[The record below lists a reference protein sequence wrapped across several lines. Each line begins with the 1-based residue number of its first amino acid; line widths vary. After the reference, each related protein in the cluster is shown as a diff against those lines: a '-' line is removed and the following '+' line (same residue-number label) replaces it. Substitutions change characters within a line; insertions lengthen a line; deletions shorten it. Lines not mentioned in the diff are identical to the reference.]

1 MATEKVEVVAQAV
14 ALGLVE
20 QVAVERG
27 EQVVLVVVAA
37 MVGEVLALVVVVV
50 PAVLV
55 AEMES
60 AC

>member
-1 MATEKVEVVAQAV
+1 MAQAV
-14 ALGLVE
+14 ALGLVG

-37 MVGEVLALVVVVV
+37 MVGEVLALVVVV

>member
-14 ALGLVE
+14 ALGLVG